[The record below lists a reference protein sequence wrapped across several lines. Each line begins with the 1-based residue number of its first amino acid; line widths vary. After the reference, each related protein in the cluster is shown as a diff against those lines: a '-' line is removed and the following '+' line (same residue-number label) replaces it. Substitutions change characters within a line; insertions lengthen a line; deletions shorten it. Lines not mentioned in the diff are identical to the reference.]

1 MPRLDLASRTAIS
14 LIMQG
19 YYVMDVK
26 KRLEEENVVITRQS
40 LYKLL
45 RKHRTYHTNADSP
58 RNAVPKKITPEMY
71 LTIESELTKD
81 DEVTASHLRNTLK
94 EKHPSLEVSL
104 TTTKRALHDLDWL
117 CTRPH
122 YYQLIREGSFSLI
135 NLLVQAKVECGICIT
150 VLRMELC

>member
-1 MPRLDLASRTAIS
+1 MPRLDLASRRTAIS
-14 LIMQG
+14 LVMQG
-19 YYVMDVK
+19 YSVMDVK
-26 KRLEEENVVITRQS
+26 KRLEEENVVVTRQS

-45 RKHRTYHTNADSP
+45 RKHRTYHTYADLP

-81 DEVTASHLRNTLK
+81 DELTAAQLRNTLK

-104 TTTKRALHDLDWL
+104 TTIKRARHDLDWV

-122 YYQLIREGSFSLI
+122 YCQLIREVSFSVI
-135 NLLVQAKVECGICIT
+135 NLLVRAKVE
-150 VLRMELC
+150 

>member
-1 MPRLDLASRTAIS
+1 MPRLDLASRRTAIS
-14 LIMQG
+14 LIVQG
-19 YYVMDVK
+19 YSVMDVK

-45 RKHRTYHTNADSP
+45 RKHRAYHTYADLP

-71 LTIESELTKD
+71 LTIESELTKN
-81 DEVTASHLRNTLK
+81 DELTAAQLRTILK

-104 TTTKRALHDLDWL
+104 TTIKRARHDLDWV

-122 YYQLIREGSFSLI
+122 YCQLIREVSFYQPACAS
-135 NLLVQAKVECGICIT
+135 
-150 VLRMELC
+150 